1 MGMTI
6 KDFRR
11 IALSMEGAEEGS
23 HMGAVDFRVGG
34 RIFCTLAAAKKGYGN
49 LMLTPEQQA
58 MFVAEL
64 PEIFV
69 PVAGGWG
76 RGGATHVV
84 LANVSEDVLEGAIR
98 TTYQLRLAANVK
110 SGAKRAPAKAK
121 AGVSMQAP
129 KRKVAD
135 KRGRKK

>member
-11 IALSMEGAEEGS
+11 IALSMPNAEESS
-23 HMGAVDFRVGG
+23 HMGSPDFRVGG

-49 LMLTPEQQA
+49 LMLKPEQQA
-58 MFVAEL
+58 MFVSEL
-64 PEIFV
+64 PKIFL

-84 LANVSEDVLEGAIR
+84 LANVSEDVLHGAIR
-98 TTYQLRLAANVK
+98 TAYQWRVAAN
-110 SGAKRAPAKAK
+110 AKAAAK
-121 AGVSMQAP
+121 SL
-129 KRKVAD
+129 
-135 KRGRKK
+135 

>member
-1 MGMTI
+1 MGLTI

-11 IALSMEGAEEGS
+11 IALSMPGAEESS
-23 HMGAVDFRVGG
+23 HMGNPDFRVGG

-49 LMLTPEQQA
+49 LMLAPEQQA

-64 PEIFV
+64 PEIFI

-84 LANVSEDVLEGAIR
+84 LANVSEDVLDGAIR
-98 TTYQLRLAANVK
+98 TAYQLRLAANAK
-110 SGAKRAPAKAK
+110 AGAKRAPAKAK
-121 AGVSMQAP
+121 SCVPKKAP
-129 KRKVAD
+129 KKTVAD
-135 KRGRKK
+135 RRHRKK